1 MRLYDEIF
9 KSVDGVAVARCLLV
23 PGGEGY
29 LEGVKSVE
37 EFSPERL
44 VICFSKN
51 RVEIEGE
58 GLSISITC
66 ARSAVLPACLH
77 FFALFLLFFD
87 FFRKLRLTSR

>member
-9 KSVDGVAVARCLLV
+9 KSVDGAAVSRCLFV

-37 EFSPERL
+37 EFSAERI
-44 VICFSKN
+44 VICFPKN

-58 GLSISITC
+58 ELSISKYYEGDLQISGRIFSWKIDKGEEI
-66 ARSAVLPACLH
+66 AR
-77 FFALFLLFFD
+77 
-87 FFRKLRLTSR
+87 

>member
-58 GLSISITC
+58 GLSISKYYEGDLQIAGRIFSWKIDKSGEE
-66 ARSAVLPACLH
+66 AR
-77 FFALFLLFFD
+77 
-87 FFRKLRLTSR
+87 

>member
-37 EFSPERL
+37 EFSSNRL
-44 VICFSKN
+44 VICFPKN

-58 GLSISITC
+58 GLSISKYYEGD
-66 ARSAVLPACLH
+66 LH
-77 FFALFLLFFD
+77 IAGRIFSWKID
-87 FFRKLRLTSR
+87 KSEETDR

>member
-37 EFSPERL
+37 EFSSKRL

-58 GLSISITC
+58 GLSISKYYEGDLQI
-66 ARSAVLPACLH
+66 AGRIFSWKIDKSGEEA
-77 FFALFLLFFD
+77 
-87 FFRKLRLTSR
+87 